1 MLGVTKALIRMFLDS
16 NLIIRKKGGFFCDS
30 VTSLKSGPF
39 FFLNRCC
46 TVNFPQGWPKFIT
59 NAFLTTPD
67 RKSLVH
73 LYLGPYSVSSTL
85 ASGQSSSCFSKKEIV
100 PNLWTQKGNLVSV
113 HVDTIYPFSDT
124 LTTTI
129 TASSAFQYY
138 VRIPGWVV
146 GGTISIN
153 GGSEKAVQPSGN
165 RLLAIPVSA
174 GTTQFVLNLPANI
187 VTGAYVCG
195 GRGRRSCKDTFF
207 WNAFS
212 W

>member
-1 MLGVTKALIRMFLDS
+1 
-16 NLIIRKKGGFFCDS
+16 
-30 VTSLKSGPF
+30 
-39 FFLNRCC
+39 
-46 TVNFPQGWPKFIT
+46 
-59 NAFLTTPD
+59 
-67 RKSLVH
+67 
-73 LYLGPYSVSSTL
+73 
-85 ASGQSSSCFSKKEIV
+85 
-100 PNLWTQKGNLVSV
+100 
-113 HVDTIYPFSDT
+113 

-187 VTGAYVCG
+187 VTGAYVG
-195 GRGRRSCKDTFF
+195 GGGEGEAVRTPFSEMRFLGKKTDRMGQSLYIVVLSILRLIVSSFF
-207 WNAFS
+207 LFA
-212 W
+212 

>member
-1 MLGVTKALIRMFLDS
+1 M
-16 NLIIRKKGGFFCDS
+16 
-30 VTSLKSGPF
+30 
-39 FFLNRCC
+39 
-46 TVNFPQGWPKFIT
+46 
-59 NAFLTTPD
+59 PD
-67 RKSLVH
+67 QKSLVH
-73 LYLGPYSVSSTL
+73 LYLGPYSVSTTL
-85 ASGQSSSCFSKKEIV
+85 ASGQSSCFFLKQKEIV
-100 PNLWTQKGNLVSV
+100 TLRIQKGNLVSI

-195 GRGRRSCKDTFF
+195 GEGKEKL
-207 WNAFS
+207 
-212 W
+212 